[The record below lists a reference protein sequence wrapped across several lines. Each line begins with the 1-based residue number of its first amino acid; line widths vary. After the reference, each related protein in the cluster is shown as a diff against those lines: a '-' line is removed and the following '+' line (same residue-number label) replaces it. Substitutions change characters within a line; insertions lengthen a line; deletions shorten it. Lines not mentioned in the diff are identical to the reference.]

1 MADIL
6 NEVVNK
12 LPKDA
17 DITSSN
23 FEAANIILYT
33 KNIDFFNDNHGEIK
47 KLVSEFKKRIEL
59 RPDPSLCK
67 DMEQTE
73 ALIKKTLPAESNI
86 DQIIF
91 DPQRS
96 TVIIE
101 AENPGAAIGKTG
113 ELSKEIK
120 EKTLWIPLIRRKP
133 SIRSKIIENIRGVLY
148 ENNDYRKK
156 FLNEVG
162 KRIYNGWVKGRKE
175 EWVRITTLGA
185 GRQVGRSCFLIQTP
199 ESRVL
204 LDCGLNPAANE
215 DEAYPY
221 FDCPEFRINELDAVI
236 ISHAHLDHSAMV
248 PLLVKYGYKGPVY
261 CTEPTRDI
269 MSLLALDFISIGF
282 KNAKKAA
289 YDVAD
294 VKQMVKQTICINM
307 EEVTDITPDIRLTFY
322 NSGHILGGAM
332 PHLHIGNGLHNIL
345 YTADLLYETSNLL
358 PKAVT
363 RYPRLETVIIEST
376 YGGVNDIIAS
386 RKESE
391 DLLMDTIKKTIERG
405 GKVLMPVLGVGR
417 SQEIMLMIDRAA
429 KEGTIPKI
437 PIYLQ
442 GLVWDVNAIHT
453 AYPEYFNAAVR
464 KQFFYEGNNPFL
476 SDTFKKVGS
485 QKEMEQIMHSADP
498 CVIMA
503 TSGMLTGGASLEYFK
518 ILSENPKNTV
528 ILTSYQGEGSLG
540 RRIQNG
546 EKEIS
551 FSVGDNKSG
560 ITTVRAEILSIKGFS
575 GHSSRPQLISF
586 LKNLDPRPKR
596 VLIQHGENTK
606 CLEFASTVHKLLHM
620 ETSVPRNLDSI
631 RLI

>member
-1 MADIL
+1 
-6 NEVVNK
+6 
-12 LPKDA
+12 
-17 DITSSN
+17 
-23 FEAANIILYT
+23 
-33 KNIDFFNDNHGEIK
+33 
-47 KLVSEFKKRIEL
+47 
-59 RPDPSLCK
+59 
-67 DMEQTE
+67 
-73 ALIKKTLPAESNI
+73 
-86 DQIIF
+86 
-91 DPQRS
+91 
-96 TVIIE
+96 
-101 AENPGAAIGKTG
+101 
-113 ELSKEIK
+113 
-120 EKTLWIPLIRRKP
+120 
-133 SIRSKIIENIRGVLY
+133 
-148 ENNDYRKK
+148 
-156 FLNEVG
+156 
-162 KRIYNGWVKGRKE
+162 
-175 EWVRITTLGA
+175 
-185 GRQVGRSCFLIQTP
+185 
-199 ESRVL
+199 
-204 LDCGLNPAANE
+204 
-215 DEAYPY
+215 
-221 FDCPEFRINELDAVI
+221 
-236 ISHAHLDHSAMV
+236 MV